1 MPPEAWCPSPHRLRQ
16 RVAPRLF
23 VTTLVSW
30 MEYSFD
36 EGYLKV
42 AFMEIHQIPLL
53 RNPVMIVAFS
63 GWNDAAEAA
72 SGALEHLLSGWREK
86 MDEVVPELIADV
98 DSEDFYDFQVNRPQ
112 VSIDESEIRSITWP
126 ATQVF
131 GLSVPSMNRDLVI
144 VTGVEPS
151 MRWKSFTGDLLDL
164 ADDLEVS
171 LVITLGSLLADTP
184 HSRPIT
190 VTGTG
195 AHPSIASRLGVSVS
209 KYEGPTGILA
219 IIQDGCMRRGIDAI
233 SLWAAVPH
241 YAASSPSPK
250 ATLALINTLEEF
262 LNISIPLGD
271 LPDRADSW
279 EKEVNDLAAEDT
291 EIAEYVKALEESKDA
306 AELPEVSGDSIAKE
320 FERYLR
326 RQKED

>member
-1 MPPEAWCPSPHRLRQ
+1 
-16 RVAPRLF
+16 
-23 VTTLVSW
+23 
-30 MEYSFD
+30 
-36 EGYLKV
+36 
-42 AFMEIHQIPLL
+42 MEIHQIPLL

-72 SGALEHLLSGWREK
+72 SGAVEHLLSGWRDK
-86 MDEVVPELIADV
+86 SDDVLPELIAQV
-98 DSEDFYDFQVNRPQ
+98 ESEDYYDFQVNRPQ
-112 VSIDESEIRSITWP
+112 VSIDESQIRSITWP
-126 ATQVF
+126 STQVF
-131 GLSVPSMNRDLVI
+131 GLAVPSMPRDLVI

-151 MRWKSFTGDLLDL
+151 MRWKSFTSDLLDL

-171 LVITLGSLLADTP
+171 LVVTLGSLLADTP
-184 HSRPIT
+184 HTRPIT

-195 AHPSIASRLGVSVS
+195 AHPSIADRLGVSVS
-209 KYEGPTGILA
+209 KYEGPTGILG
-219 IIQDGCMRRGIDAI
+219 IIQDGCMRRGVDAI

-250 ATLALINTLEEF
+250 ATLALVNTLEEF
-262 LNISIPLGD
+262 LDVSIPLSD
-271 LPDRADSW
+271 LPERADIW
-279 EKEVNDLAAEDT
+279 EKEVNDLAAEDS
-291 EIAEYVKALEESKDA
+291 EVADYVKALEESKDA

>member
-1 MPPEAWCPSPHRLRQ
+1 
-16 RVAPRLF
+16 
-23 VTTLVSW
+23 
-30 MEYSFD
+30 
-36 EGYLKV
+36 
-42 AFMEIHQIPLL
+42 MEIHQIPLL

-72 SGALEHLLSGWREK
+72 SGTVEHLLSGWRDK
-86 MDEVVPELIADV
+86 SDDVLPELIAQV
-98 DSEDFYDFQVNRPQ
+98 ESEDYYDFQVNRPQ
-112 VSIDESEIRSITWP
+112 VSIDESQIRSITWP
-126 ATQVF
+126 STQVF
-131 GLSVPSMNRDLVI
+131 GLAVPSMPRDLVI

-151 MRWKSFTGDLLDL
+151 MRWKSFTSDLLDL

-171 LVITLGSLLADTP
+171 LVVTLGSLLADTP
-184 HSRPIT
+184 HTRPIT

-195 AHPSIASRLGVSVS
+195 AHPSIADRLGVSVS
-209 KYEGPTGILA
+209 KYEGPTGILG
-219 IIQDGCMRRGIDAI
+219 IIQDACMRRGVDAI

-250 ATLALINTLEEF
+250 ATLALVNTLEEF
-262 LNISIPLGD
+262 LDVSIPLSD
-271 LPDRADSW
+271 LPERADIW
-279 EKEVNDLAAEDT
+279 EKEVNDLAAEDS
-291 EIAEYVKALEESKDA
+291 EVADYVKALEESKDA

>member
-1 MPPEAWCPSPHRLRQ
+1 
-16 RVAPRLF
+16 
-23 VTTLVSW
+23 
-30 MEYSFD
+30 
-36 EGYLKV
+36 
-42 AFMEIHQIPLL
+42 MEIHQIPLL

-72 SGALEHLLSGWREK
+72 SGAVEHLLSGWRDK
-86 MDEVVPELIADV
+86 SDDVLPELIAQV
-98 DSEDFYDFQVNRPQ
+98 ESEDFYDFQVNRPQ
-112 VSIDESEIRSITWP
+112 VSIDQSQIRSITWP
-126 ATQVF
+126 STQVF
-131 GLSVPSMNRDLVI
+131 GLAVPSMPRDLVI

-151 MRWKSFTGDLLDL
+151 MRWKSFTSDLLDL

-171 LVITLGSLLADTP
+171 LVVTLGSLLADTP
-184 HSRPIT
+184 HTRPIT

-195 AHPSIASRLGVSVS
+195 AHPSIADRLGVSVS
-209 KYEGPTGILA
+209 KYEGPTGILG
-219 IIQDGCMRRGIDAI
+219 IIQDACMRRGVDAI

-250 ATLALINTLEEF
+250 ATLALVNTLEEF
-262 LNISIPLGD
+262 LDVSIPLSD
-271 LPDRADSW
+271 LPERADIW
-279 EKEVNDLAAEDT
+279 EKEVNDLAAEDS
-291 EIAEYVKALEESKDA
+291 EVADYVKALEESKDA

>member
-1 MPPEAWCPSPHRLRQ
+1 
-16 RVAPRLF
+16 
-23 VTTLVSW
+23 

-72 SGALEHLLSGWREK
+72 SGAVEHLLSGWRDK
-86 MDEVVPELIADV
+86 SDEVVPELIADV

-112 VSIDESEIRSITWP
+112 VSIDDSEIRSITWP
-126 ATQVF
+126 TTQVF
-131 GLSVPSMNRDLVI
+131 GLAIPSMQRDLVI

-151 MRWKSFTGDLLDL
+151 MRWKNFTSDLLYL

-171 LVITLGSLLADTP
+171 LVMTLGSLLADTP

-209 KYEGPTGILA
+209 KYEGPTGILG

-250 ATLALINTLEEF
+250 ATLALINTIEEF
-262 LNISIPLGD
+262 LDISIPMSD
-271 LPDRADSW
+271 LPERSDAW
-279 EKEVNDLAAEDT
+279 EKEVDELASEDSDV
-291 EIAEYVKALEESKDA
+291 AEYVKALEESKDA
-306 AELPEVSGDSIAKE
+306 AELPDVSGDSIAKE

-326 RQKED
+326 RHQED

>member
-1 MPPEAWCPSPHRLRQ
+1 
-16 RVAPRLF
+16 
-23 VTTLVSW
+23 
-30 MEYSFD
+30 
-36 EGYLKV
+36 
-42 AFMEIHQIPLL
+42 MEIHQIPLL
-53 RNPVMIVAFS
+53 REPIMIMAFS

-72 SGALEHLLSGWREK
+72 SGAVEHLLSGWRDK
-86 MDEVVPELIADV
+86 NDDVLPELIANV
-98 DSEDFYDFQVNRPQ
+98 ESEDFYDFQVNRPV

-126 ATQVF
+126 STQIF
-131 GLSVPSMNRDLVI
+131 GMAIPSMNRDLVI

-151 MRWKSFTGDLLDL
+151 MKWKSFTSDLLDL

-171 LVITLGSLLADTP
+171 LIVSLGSLLADSP
-184 HSRPIT
+184 HTRPIS

-195 AHPSIASRLGVSVS
+195 AHPSIANRLGVSVS
-209 KYEGPTGILA
+209 KYEGPTGILG

-241 YAASSPSPK
+241 YASNAPSPK

-262 LNISIPLGD
+262 LDIKIPLSD
-271 LPDRADSW
+271 LPEKADAW
-279 EKEVNDLAAEDT
+279 EREVNDLAAEDS

-306 AELPEVSGDSIAKE
+306 AELPDVSGDTIARE

-326 RQKED
+326 RQQED

>member
-1 MPPEAWCPSPHRLRQ
+1 
-16 RVAPRLF
+16 
-23 VTTLVSW
+23 
-30 MEYSFD
+30 
-36 EGYLKV
+36 
-42 AFMEIHQIPLL
+42 MEIHQIPLL

-72 SGALEHLLSGWREK
+72 SGAVEHLLSGWRDK
-86 MDEVVPELIADV
+86 SDEVVPELIADV

-112 VSIDESEIRSITWP
+112 VSIDDSEIRSITWP
-126 ATQVF
+126 TTQVF
-131 GLSVPSMNRDLVI
+131 GLAIPSMQRDLVI

-151 MRWKSFTGDLLDL
+151 MRWKNFTADLLDL

-171 LVITLGSLLADTP
+171 LVMTLGSLLADTP

-209 KYEGPTGILA
+209 KYEGPTGILG

-233 SLWAAVPH
+233 SLWAAIPH

-250 ATLALINTLEEF
+250 ATLALINTIEEF
-262 LNISIPLGD
+262 LDISIPMSD
-271 LPDRADSW
+271 LPERSDAW
-279 EKEVNDLAAEDT
+279 EKEVDELAAEDS
-291 EIAEYVKALEESKDA
+291 EVAEYVKALEESKDA
-306 AELPEVSGDSIAKE
+306 AELPDVSGDSIAKE

-326 RQKED
+326 RHQED

>member
-1 MPPEAWCPSPHRLRQ
+1 
-16 RVAPRLF
+16 
-23 VTTLVSW
+23 
-30 MEYSFD
+30 MEYSFN

-72 SGALEHLLSGWREK
+72 SGAVEHLLSAWHDK
-86 MDEVVPELIADV
+86 KDDVLPELIAEV
-98 DSEDFYDFQVNRPQ
+98 ESEDFYDFQVNRPQ
-112 VSIDESEIRSITWP
+112 VSIDDSQIRSITWP
-126 ATQVF
+126 STQVF
-131 GLSVPSMNRDLVI
+131 GLAVPSMSRDLVI

-151 MRWKSFTGDLLDL
+151 MRWRSFTADLLDL

-171 LVITLGSLLADTP
+171 LVVTLGSLLADTP
-184 HSRPIT
+184 HTRPIT

-195 AHPSIASRLGVSVS
+195 AHASIADRLGVTVS
-209 KYEGPTGILA
+209 KYEGPTGILG
-219 IIQDGCMRRGIDAI
+219 IIQDACMRRGIDAV
-233 SLWAAVPH
+233 SFWAAVPH

-250 ATLALINTLEEF
+250 ATMALINTLEDF
-262 LNISIPLGD
+262 LDISIPLSD
-271 LPDRADSW
+271 LAERSDLW
-279 EKEVNDLAAEDT
+279 EAEVNDLAAEDS
-291 EIAEYVKALEESKDA
+291 EVAEYVKALEESKDA
-306 AELPEVSGDSIAKE
+306 AELPDVSGDSIAKE

>member
-1 MPPEAWCPSPHRLRQ
+1 
-16 RVAPRLF
+16 
-23 VTTLVSW
+23 

-72 SGALEHLLSGWREK
+72 SGAVEHLLSGWRDK
-86 MDEVVPELIADV
+86 SDDVLPELIAQV
-98 DSEDFYDFQVNRPQ
+98 ESEDYYDFQVNRPQ
-112 VSIDESEIRSITWP
+112 VSIDQSQIRSITWP
-126 ATQVF
+126 STQVF
-131 GLSVPSMNRDLVI
+131 GLAVPSMSRDLVI

-151 MRWKSFTGDLLDL
+151 MRWKSFTSDLLDL

-171 LVITLGSLLADTP
+171 LVVTLGSLLADTP
-184 HSRPIT
+184 HTRPIT

-195 AHPSIASRLGVSVS
+195 AHPSIADRLGVSVS
-209 KYEGPTGILA
+209 KYEGPTGILGV
-219 IIQDGCMRRGIDAI
+219 IQDACMRRGVDAI

-250 ATLALINTLEEF
+250 ATLALVNTLEEF
-262 LNISIPLGD
+262 LDVSIPLSD
-271 LPDRADSW
+271 LPERADIW
-279 EKEVNDLAAEDT
+279 EKEVNDLAAEDSDV
-291 EIAEYVKALEESKDA
+291 ADYVKALEESKDA